1 MSYKTD
7 NILEDQ
13 LEVLQK
19 IDNDIRDQLKV
30 LQKIDSNLRVLMITV
45 GVLTGVL
52 IAYLASHL

>member
-52 IAYLASHL
+52 IA